1 MNSSTAQL
9 ETKTLLEYT
18 NCDFCGGDK
27 AIRFL
32 EAENPETK
40 EKFKIVRCSLCGLI
54 YLNPRPAKNIIGRY
68 YPADYYYSFQDFSDR
83 RLSYRDRLKKISFEG
98 YYHSK
103 SIVKK
108 LLAFLLVRNFMIVV
122 PKEKK
127 GRLLDVGCGSGEFLY
142 QMRNFGWEPY
152 GVEIS
157 QKSANIGNQHGLNIF
172 CGELEGADFPD
183 NYFDV
188 VVLSQTLEHVYSPG
202 SYLEHIYRLLKPE
215 GLLIIGVPNVGSLET
230 QIFGRCCHALDV
242 PRHLYFFTVTSLRRY
257 LEKYG
262 FEVEKVLSK
271 KFSLPLNG
279 IRGDLKSFIQNEC
292 KDKSVLTKMLVSFL
306 LVSRLMLAKSFRFL
320 FVRDKLE
327 ELGFYIAFY
336 AKKPRGKGKEKKTT
350 DIYESVDVS

>member
-1 MNSSTAQL
+1 M
-9 ETKTLLEYT
+9 EYIT
-18 NCDFCGGDK
+18 CDFCGGNKTDL
-27 AIRFL
+27 FL
-32 EAENPETK
+32 EAKYKDTQER
-40 EKFKIVRCSLCGLI
+40 FKIVRCDACGLI
-54 YLNPRPAKNIIGRY
+54 YLNPRPSRDIMGGY
-68 YPADYYYSFQDFSDR
+68 YPQGSYYSYQDFSHKKFN
-83 RLSYRDRLKKISFEG
+83 YREWLKKISLEG
-98 YYHSK
+98 YYNSK
-103 SIVKK
+103 NIFKK
-108 LLAFLLVRNFMIVV
+108 LLAWLLVRNFMIVV
-122 PKEKK
+122 PKERK
-127 GRLLDVGCGSGEFLY
+127 GKLLDIGCGSGEFLD
-142 QMRNFGWEPY
+142 QMRSFGWEVY

-157 QKSANIGNQHGLNIF
+157 PEAAGIGNKRGLNVF
-172 CGELEGADFPD
+172 CGELEGADFPE
-183 NYFDV
+183 NYFDA

-202 SYLEHIYRLLKPE
+202 SYLKHIYRLLKPE

-320 FVRDKLE
+320 FVRDKVE